1 MNKEILKQYIA
12 ELNKQYK
19 TGLAREH
26 SYRPALKD
34 LLQSLLPKMVVTNEP
49 AHFECGAPDYIIQR
63 EKDHLPVFFVEA
75 KDVND
80 NDLDGRNKNGHKE
93 QFDRYKQAL
102 DYIVFTDYLDFHLY
116 EHGEFVDS
124 VRIAETKGDKIVGIA
139 EAEDKFVAMIQHLG
153 SSAIQRITS
162 APRLAK
168 LMAGKARLLANIIET
183 AMNDETHSY
192 ENDNLRGQYNAFK
205 DVLIQEL
212 KPEDFAD
219 IYAQTIAYG
228 MFAARLHDDT
238 PEDFSR
244 EEAARLIPKT
254 NPFLR
259 QIFNNLAGNDL
270 DERIAW
276 VVDDLVT
283 VFQATNLQTLM
294 ANYSRDKLH
303 HDPMI
308 HFYEDFLSEY
318 NPKLRKSKG
327 VWYTPQPVVGFI
339 VRAVDEIL
347 QKEFGLPEGLADYS
361 MIEREVA
368 VEQSRDRRTTDG
380 MKHEKRKFHR
390 VQILDPATGTGTFLA
405 EVVNQIYDRYRDNQG
420 IWQQYVEQHLLP
432 RLNGF
437 EILMAS
443 YAVAHIKLDMLLGET
458 GYQHQ
463 TDKRLHVY
471 LTNSLEES
479 NNEPRTLFAQWLSR
493 EATEANVIKRDYP
506 VMVMIGNPPYSG
518 ESQNKGKW
526 ITRLMEDY
534 KKEPNGSG
542 KVGNTKWL
550 NDDYVKFIRLAQF
563 FVERNNTGVIGF
575 INPHGFL
582 DGLTFRGMRWNLL
595 KTFDSIYTINL
606 HGNSKRSEVGADGTK
621 DENVFDIQQGVSI
634 NFFIKTGKKSKEE
647 LGHVFYKDLYGLRQ
661 SKYDYLQ
668 NHTLGDVD
676 YLELNPQAPNYFFVP
691 KNFDLEEEYKSFFKL
706 EDLFMQNAVGIC
718 SKRDSIAFQGDKG
731 TLKTILK
738 DYYELSEN
746 EVKIKYHIESES
758 ADNRISAAQANV
770 RNYGISEKY
779 ITEAYYRPFDKKYT
793 YLSPSKGFLA
803 RPVYP
808 IMQHLLKENIALGV
822 CKQSATDLPWKL
834 VLATSKPADMCYVS
848 GRTREGSYFFPLY
861 VYKENM
867 GKEER
872 IVNFNKDL
880 YEKIAKGLN
889 YLPCYD
895 DNVLVD
901 PTSEYNGVL
910 YPQDLFDYIYAV
922 LHSPSYREHYKEFLK
937 IDFPRIPY
945 PTDWENFHDLVEMGE
960 ELRQLHLMEDLP
972 SKTGISFP
980 AAGTLQVD
988 CYSWEQNRVY
998 INSEQFFEG
1007 VPESAWNF
1015 YIGGY
1020 QPAQKW
1026 LKDRKGMT
1034 LSFEDVKHYQCII
1047 YVLQQTERLMQEIDE
1062 KTKSQDHGVGST
1074 DHFYVENLDVGS
1086 WGVKNDV

>member
-1 MNKEILKQYIA
+1 MTENLKLYID

-19 TGLAREH
+19 TGIAREH

-80 NDLDGRNKNGHKE
+80 NDLDGRNKNAHKE

-102 DYIVFTDYLDFHLY
+102 DYIIFTDYLDFHLY

-124 VRIAETKGDKIVGIA
+124 VRIAEVKGDKIVGIA
-139 EAEDKFVAMIQHLG
+139 EAEDKFLSMIQHLG
-153 SSAIQRITS
+153 SSAIQRVTS
-162 APRLAK
+162 ASRLAK
-168 LMAGKARLLANIIET
+168 LMAGKARLLANIIEQ
-183 AMNDETHSY
+183 AMNDDTDSY
-192 ENDNLRGQYNAFK
+192 ANDNLRGQYQAFK

-212 KPEDFAD
+212 KPTDFAD

-283 VFQATNLQTLM
+283 VFQATNLQKIM
-294 ANYSRDKLH
+294 ASYSRDKLH

-347 QKEFGLPEGLADYS
+347 QKDFGLPEGLADYS

-368 VEQSRDRRTTDG
+368 VEQSRDKRTTDG

-458 GYQHQ
+458 GYQHN

-526 ITRLMEDY
+526 IMSLMESY
-534 KKEPNGSG
+534 KKEPGG
-542 KVGNTKWL
+542 KTQLNERNPKWL
-550 NDDYVKFIRLAQF
+550 NDDYVKFIRLAQDYI
-563 FVERNNTGVIGF
+563 EKNGEGIIGF
-575 INPHGFL
+575 INPHGYL
-582 DGLTFRGMRWNLL
+582 DNPTFRGMRWNLL
-595 KTFDSIYTINL
+595 KTFDKIYTIDL
-606 HGNSKRSEVGADGTK
+606 HGNSKKKETCPDGSK
-621 DENVFDIQQGVSI
+621 DENVFDIMQGVSI
-634 NFFIKTGKKSKEE
+634 NLFVKTGKKAKDE
-647 LGHVFYKDLYGLRQ
+647 LGKVYHKDLYGLRQ
-661 SKYDYLQ
+661 NKYDFLDEATIESIGYKEI
-668 NHTLGDVD
+668 T
-676 YLELNPQAPNYFFVP
+676 PQAPMYFFVP
-691 KNFDLEEEYKSFFKL
+691 KDFGLQNEYDKGFIVS
-706 EDLFMQNAVGIC
+706 DLFVQNSMGVTTGHDKELV
-718 SKRDSIAFQGDKG
+718 SFTPFNTDS
-731 TLKTILK
+731 
-738 DYYELSEN
+738 N
-746 EVKIKYHIESES
+746 
-758 ADNRISAAQANV
+758 
-770 RNYGISEKY
+770 
-779 ITEAYYRPFDKKYT
+779 TEYFYRPFDNMWLDYDT
-793 YLSPSKGFLA
+793 SKVV
-803 RPVYP
+803 RPRET
-808 IMQHLLKENIALGV
+808 IMRNLQKENIAICLIKINSSVDGLFKV
-822 CKQSATDLPWKL
+822 FVTSSITDKTLL
-834 VLATSKPADMCYVS
+834 SSKDNTNV
-848 GRTREGSYFFPLY
+848 FPLY
-861 VYKENM
+861 IYKENM
-867 GKEER
+867 GEEER

-880 YEKIAKGLN
+880 YDSIAKGLN

-895 DNVLVD
+895 DDLRID

-922 LHSPSYREHYKEFLK
+922 LHSPSYRERYKEFLK

-945 PTDWENFHDLVEMGE
+945 PTDWEKFRDLVEKGE
-960 ELRQLHLMEDLP
+960 ELRHLHLMEDLP
-972 SKTGISFP
+972 NKTSVSFP
-980 AAGTLQVD
+980 VRGTMQVD
-988 CYSWEQNRVY
+988 CNRWEQNRVY
-998 INSEQFFEG
+998 INSEQYFEG

-1026 LKDRKGMT
+1026 LKDRKGLT
-1034 LSFEDVKHYQCII
+1034 LSFEDVKHYQRII
-1047 YVLQQTERLMQEIDE
+1047 YVLQQTERIMREIDA
-1062 KTKSQDHGVGST
+1062 SS
-1074 DHFYVENLDVGS
+1074 LI
-1086 WGVKNDV
+1086 

>member
-1 MNKEILKQYIA
+1 MRENLKLYID

-80 NDLDGRNKNGHKE
+80 NDLDGRNKNAHKE

-102 DYIVFTDYLDFHLY
+102 DYIIFTDYLDFHLY
-116 EHGEFVDS
+116 EHGEFARS
-124 VRIAETKGDKIVGIA
+124 VRIAEIKGDKIVGIA
-139 EAEDKFVAMIQHLG
+139 EAEDKFVGMVQHLG

-183 AMNDETHSY
+183 ALNDDDDSEANH
-192 ENDNLRGQYNAFK
+192 NLQTQYVAFK
-205 DVLIQEL
+205 DALIQEL
-212 KPEDFAD
+212 KKEEFAD

-244 EEAARLIPKT
+244 EEAGRLIPKT

-259 QIFNNLAGNDL
+259 KIFNDIAGNDI

-283 VFQATNLQTLM
+283 VFQATNLQELM
-294 ANYSRDKLH
+294 ASYSRDKRH

-308 HFYEDFLSEY
+308 HFYEDFLAEY
-318 NPKLRKSKG
+318 NPKQRKAKG

-347 QKEFGLPEGLADYS
+347 QKDFGLPEGLADYS

-368 VEQSRDRRTTDG
+368 VEQSRDKRTTDG
-380 MKHEKRKFHR
+380 MKHEKKPFHR

-443 YAVAHIKLDMLLGET
+443 YVVAHIKLDMLLGET
-458 GYQHQ
+458 GYQHKS
-463 TDKRLHVY
+463 DKRLQVY

-479 NNEPRTLFAQWLSR
+479 NNEPRTLFAYQLS
-493 EATEANVIKRDYP
+493 EEANQANRIKRLCP
-506 VMVMIGNPPYSG
+506 VMVMIGNPPYSVS
-518 ESQNKGKW
+518 SQNKGEW
-526 ITRLMEDY
+526 INKLLEDY
-534 KKEPNGSG
+534 KKD
-542 KVGNTKWL
+542 L
-550 NDDYVKFIRLAQF
+550 NERNIQPLSDDYIKFIRLGQYY
-563 FVERNNTGVIGF
+563 VEKNNSGILAFISNNGFIDGVIHRQIRKELMRAF
-575 INPHGFL
+575 DKIYIL
-582 DGLTFRGMRWNLL
+582 D
-595 KTFDSIYTINL
+595 L
-606 HGNSKRSEVGADGTK
+606 HGNSRKKETAPDGSK
-621 DENVFDIQQGVSI
+621 DENVFDIMQGVSI
-634 NFFIKTGKKSKEE
+634 NIFVKTKANERTSAEV
-647 LGHVFYKDLYGLRQ
+647 HHYDLYGSRED
-661 SKYDYLQ
+661 KYHYLNESSLKSVAWKQ
-668 NHTLGDVD
+668 
-676 YLELNPQAPNYFFVP
+676 LEPKAPQYFFVP
-691 KNFDLEEEYKSFFKL
+691 KDFASQEEYERGFRVDELIPIYSSGVKTSNDEELVSMK
-706 EDLFMQNAVGIC
+706 EYN
-718 SKRDSIAFQGDKG
+718 DS
-731 TLKTILK
+731 T
-738 DYYELSEN
+738 
-746 EVKIKYHIESES
+746 
-758 ADNRISAAQANV
+758 NRI
-770 RNYGISEKY
+770 YF
-779 ITEAYYRPFDKKYT
+779 YRPFDIQFINYDLKKV
-793 YLSPSKGFLA
+793 G
-803 RPVYP
+803 RPRFNV
-808 IMQHLLKENIALGV
+808 MKFFEKDNLGLLI
-822 CKQSATDLPWKL
+822 CKQAATEKYGYFVTKGITDINYTGTAGKFGAGL
-834 VLATSKPADMCYVS
+834 V
-848 GRTREGSYFFPLY
+848 FPLY
-861 VYKENM
+861 AYKENM
-867 GKEER
+867 GQEER

-880 YEKIAKGLN
+880 YDSIAKGLN

-895 DNVLVD
+895 DDLLID
-901 PTSEYNGVL
+901 PTSEFNGVL

-922 LHSPSYREHYKEFLK
+922 LHSPSYRERYREFLK

-945 PTDWENFHDLVEMGE
+945 PTDWEKFRDLAEYGE
-960 ELRQLHLMEDLP
+960 ELRHLHLMEDLP
-972 SKTGISFP
+972 SKTSVSFP
-980 AAGTLQVD
+980 VRGTMQVD
-988 CYSWEQNRVY
+988 CYRWEQNRVY
-998 INSEQFFEG
+998 INSEQYFEG

-1034 LSFEDVKHYQCII
+1034 LSFEDVKHYQRII
-1047 YVLQQTERLMQEIDE
+1047 YVLQQTERIMQEINVI
-1062 KTKSQDHGVGST
+1062 T
-1074 DHFYVENLDVGS
+1074 
-1086 WGVKNDV
+1086 

>member
-1 MNKEILKQYIA
+1 MRENLKLYID

-80 NDLDGRNKNGHKE
+80 NDLDGRNKNAHKE

-102 DYIVFTDYLDFHLY
+102 DYIIFTDYLDFHLY
-116 EHGEFVDS
+116 EHGEFARS
-124 VRIAETKGDKIVGIA
+124 VRIAEIKGDKIVGIA
-139 EAEDKFVAMIQHLG
+139 EAEDKFVGMVQHLG

-183 AMNDETHSY
+183 ALNDDDDSEANH
-192 ENDNLRGQYNAFK
+192 NLQTQYVAFK
-205 DVLIQEL
+205 DALIQEL
-212 KPEDFAD
+212 KKEEFAD

-244 EEAARLIPKT
+244 EEAGRLIPKT

-259 QIFNNLAGNDL
+259 KIFNDIAGNDI

-283 VFQATNLQTLM
+283 VFQATNLQELM
-294 ANYSRDKLH
+294 ASYSRDKRH

-308 HFYEDFLSEY
+308 HFYEDFLAEY
-318 NPKLRKSKG
+318 NPKQRKAKG

-347 QKEFGLPEGLADYS
+347 QKDFGLPEGLADYS

-368 VEQSRDRRTTDG
+368 VEQSRDKRTTDG
-380 MKHEKRKFHR
+380 MKHEKKPFHR

-443 YAVAHIKLDMLLGET
+443 YVVAHIKLDMLLGET
-458 GYQHQ
+458 GYQHKS
-463 TDKRLHVY
+463 DKRLQVY

-479 NNEPRTLFAQWLSR
+479 NNEPRTLFAYQLS
-493 EATEANVIKRDYP
+493 EEANQANRIKRLCP
-506 VMVMIGNPPYSG
+506 VMVMIGNPPYSVS
-518 ESQNKGKW
+518 SQNKGEW
-526 ITRLMEDY
+526 INKLLEDY
-534 KKEPNGSG
+534 KKD
-542 KVGNTKWL
+542 L
-550 NDDYVKFIRLAQF
+550 NERNIQPLSDDYIKFIRLGQYY
-563 FVERNNTGVIGF
+563 VEKNNSGILAFISNNGFIDGVIHRQIRKELMRAF
-575 INPHGFL
+575 DKIYIL
-582 DGLTFRGMRWNLL
+582 D
-595 KTFDSIYTINL
+595 L
-606 HGNSKRSEVGADGTK
+606 HGNSRKKETAPDGSK
-621 DENVFDIQQGVSI
+621 DENVFDIMQGVSI
-634 NFFIKTGKKSKEE
+634 NIFVKTKANERTSAEV
-647 LGHVFYKDLYGLRQ
+647 HHYDLYGSRED
-661 SKYDYLQ
+661 KYHYLNESSLKSVAWKQ
-668 NHTLGDVD
+668 
-676 YLELNPQAPNYFFVP
+676 LEPKAPQYFFVP
-691 KNFDLEEEYKSFFKL
+691 KDFASQEEYERGFRVDELIPIYSSGVKTSNDEELVSMK
-706 EDLFMQNAVGIC
+706 EYN
-718 SKRDSIAFQGDKG
+718 DS
-731 TLKTILK
+731 T
-738 DYYELSEN
+738 
-746 EVKIKYHIESES
+746 
-758 ADNRISAAQANV
+758 NRI
-770 RNYGISEKY
+770 YF
-779 ITEAYYRPFDKKYT
+779 YRPFDIQFINYDLKKV
-793 YLSPSKGFLA
+793 G
-803 RPVYP
+803 RPRFNV
-808 IMQHLLKENIALGV
+808 MKFFEKDNLGLLI
-822 CKQSATDLPWKL
+822 CKQAATEKYGYFVTKGITDINYTGTAGKFGAGL
-834 VLATSKPADMCYVS
+834 V
-848 GRTREGSYFFPLY
+848 FPLY
-861 VYKENM
+861 AYKENM
-867 GKEER
+867 GQEER

-880 YEKIAKGLN
+880 YDSIAKGLN

-895 DNVLVD
+895 DDLLID
-901 PTSEYNGVL
+901 PTSEFNGVL

-922 LHSPSYREHYKEFLK
+922 LHSPSYRERYREFLK

-945 PTDWENFHDLVEMGE
+945 PTDWEKFRDLAEYGE

-972 SKTGISFP
+972 HSTGVSFP
-980 AAGTLQVD
+980 IGGTLQVD
-988 CYSWEQNRVY
+988 CYRWEQNRVY
-998 INSEQFFEG
+998 INSEQYFEG

-1034 LSFEDVKHYQCII
+1034 LSFEDVKHYQRII
-1047 YVLQQTERLMQEIDE
+1047 YVLQQTERIMQEINVI
-1062 KTKSQDHGVGST
+1062 T
-1074 DHFYVENLDVGS
+1074 
-1086 WGVKNDV
+1086 

>member
-1 MNKEILKQYIA
+1 MTIELKQYID

-19 TGLAREH
+19 TGIAREH

-75 KDVND
+75 KDVDD

-102 DYIVFTDYLDFHLY
+102 DYIIFTDYLDFHLY

-124 VRIAETKGDKIVGIA
+124 VRIAEVKGDKIVCIT
-139 EAEDKFVAMIQHLG
+139 EAEDKFIGMIQHLAT
-153 SSAIQRITS
+153 SAIQRITS

-183 AMNDETHSY
+183 AMNDETY
-192 ENDNLRGQYNAFK
+192 NEANDNLQGQYRAFK
-205 DVLIQEL
+205 DILIQEL
-212 KPEDFAD
+212 KKEDFAD

-259 QIFNNLAGNDL
+259 KIFNDIAGNDL

-283 VFQATNLQTLM
+283 VFHATDLKKLM
-294 ANYSRDKLH
+294 ENYSKDKRH

-347 QKEFGLPEGLADYS
+347 QKEFGLADGLADYS

-368 VEQSRDRRTTDG
+368 VEQSRDKRTTDG
-380 MKHEKRKFHR
+380 MKHEKRKFHC

-405 EVVNQIYDRYRDNQG
+405 EVVNQIYDRYRDQQG

-458 GYQHQ
+458 GYQH
-463 TDKRLHVY
+463 TSDKRLHVY

-526 ITRLMEDY
+526 IMSLMESY
-534 KKEPNGSG
+534 KKEPGG
-542 KVGNTKWL
+542 KSPLNERNPKWL
-550 NDDYVKFIRLAQF
+550 NDDYVKFIRLAQDYI
-563 FVERNNTGVIGF
+563 EKNGEGIIGF
-575 INPHGFL
+575 INPHGYL
-582 DGLTFRGMRWNLL
+582 DNPTFRGMRWNLL
-595 KTFDSIYTINL
+595 KTFDKIYTIDL
-606 HGNSKRSEVGADGTK
+606 HGNSKKKETCPDGSK
-621 DENVFDIQQGVSI
+621 DENVFDIMQGVSI
-634 NFFIKTGKKSKEE
+634 NLFVKTGKKDKDE
-647 LGHVFYKDLYGLRQ
+647 LGKVYHKDLYGLRQ
-661 SKYDYLQ
+661 QKYDFLDEANIVTVGYEEM
-668 NHTLGDVD
+668 T
-676 YLELNPQAPNYFFVP
+676 PQAPMYFFVP
-691 KNFDLEEEYKSFFKL
+691 KDFGLEEEYKNGFKL
-706 EDLFMQNAVGIC
+706 DALFPLTLLGPNSHRDNFAVCYTKEDAWKHITDFKNKNLSDDVIRNIY
-718 SKRDSIAFQGDKG
+718 D
-731 TLKTILK
+731 LK
-738 DYYELSEN
+738 DNRDWILEDARKR
-746 EVKIKYHIESES
+746 VSES
-758 ADNRISAAQANV
+758 DEPV
-770 RNYGISEKY
+770 KCL
-779 ITEAYYRPFDKKYT
+779 YRPFDYRYMLYSDFAFD
-793 YLSPSKGFLA
+793 YL
-803 RPVYP
+803 RP
-808 IMQHLLKENIALGV
+808 QLNDNLLKSNIALV
-822 CKQSATDLPWKL
+822 ATKQNRENCAVFL
-834 VLATSKPADMCYVS
+834 TSIPLGQHKIADPYD
-848 GRTREGSYFFPLY
+848 GSYAMPLY
-861 VYKENM
+861 IYKENM

-872 IVNFNKDL
+872 IANFNKDI
-880 YEKIAKGLN
+880 YEKIAKSLN

-895 DNVLVD
+895 DNILVD
-901 PTSEYNGVL
+901 PTSDYNGVL
-910 YPQDLFDYIYAV
+910 YPQALFDYIYAV
-922 LHSPSYREHYKEFLK
+922 LHSSSYRERYKEFLK

-945 PTDWENFHDLVEMGE
+945 PTNWEKFRDLVEKGE
-960 ELRQLHLMEDLP
+960 ELRQLHLMEELP
-972 SKTGISFP
+972 SKTGVNFP
-980 AAGTLQVD
+980 VSGSLQVD
-988 CYSWEQNRVY
+988 CYRWQDNRVY
-998 INSEQFFEG
+998 INADQYFEG

-1026 LKDRKGMT
+1026 LKDRKGIT
-1034 LSFEDVKHYQCII
+1034 LSFEDVKHYQRII
-1047 YVLQQTERLMQEIDE
+1047 YVLQHTERIMQEIDE
-1062 KTKSQDHGVGST
+1062 NNN
-1074 DHFYVENLDVGS
+1074 E
-1086 WGVKNDV
+1086 

>member
-1 MNKEILKQYIA
+1 MKTDSLKLYID

-80 NDLDGRNKNGHKE
+80 NDLDGRNKNAHKE

-102 DYIVFTDYLDFHLY
+102 DYIIFTDYLDFHLY

-124 VRIAETKGDKIVGIA
+124 VRIAETRGDKIVGIA
-139 EAEDKFVAMIQHLG
+139 EAEDKFIAMIQHLG

-183 AMNDETHSY
+183 AMNDETQSY
-192 ENDNLRGQYNAFK
+192 DNDNLQAQYKAFK
-205 DVLIQEL
+205 DILIQEL
-212 KPEDFAD
+212 KKSDFAD

-238 PEDFSR
+238 PENFSR

-283 VFQATNLQTLM
+283 VFQATDLKQLM
-294 ANYSRDKLH
+294 ANYSKDKRH

-347 QKEFGLPEGLADYS
+347 QKEFGLPDGLADYS
-361 MIEREVA
+361 MIEKDEA
-368 VEQSRDRRTTDG
+368 IEQSKDKRTKDG
-380 MKHEKRKFHR
+380 MKHGKQKYHR

-420 IWQQYVEQHLLP
+420 IWQEYVEKHLLP

-443 YAVAHIKLDMLLGET
+443 YAVAHIKLDMLLSET
-458 GYQHQ
+458 GYQHK

-506 VMVMIGNPPYSG
+506 VMVMIGNPPYSIS
-518 ESQNKGKW
+518 SQNNGKW
-526 ITRLMEDY
+526 ISSLVADY
-534 KKEPNGSG
+534 KRG
-542 KVGNTKWL
+542 L
-550 NDDYVKFIRLAQF
+550 NERNIQPLSDDYVKFIRLAQYYIEKNGEG
-563 FVERNNTGVIGF
+563 VVAYISNNSF
-575 INPHGFL
+575 I
-582 DGLTFRGMRWNLL
+582 DGLIHGQMRKSLL
-595 KTFDSIYTINL
+595 KCFDKIFIVNL
-606 HGNSKRSEVGADGTK
+606 HGSSKRKEIAPDGSK

-634 NFFIKTGKKSKEE
+634 NIFVKQGKKADKCKVYY
-647 LGHVFYKDLYGLRQ
+647 HDLYGTRQ
-661 SKYDYLQ
+661 SKYEQLDMLSISNAPWKDIQ
-668 NHTLGDVD
+668 LK
-676 YLELNPQAPNYFFVP
+676 EPQYFFVP
-691 KNFDLEEEYKSFFKL
+691 IDYSIQEEYTKGFSP
-706 EDLFMQNAVGIC
+706 EDLFRINAGGIVTSKDTVNIQNTEEAAIQL
-718 SKRDSIAFQGDKG
+718 KRDAIS
-731 TLKTILK
+731 
-738 DYYELSEN
+738 LSEDDFR
-746 EVKIKYHIESES
+746 IKYNAG
-758 ADNRISAAQANV
+758 ADSSDWSVKNAKQDVIDNQERLSVAS
-770 RNYGISEKY
+770 Y
-779 ITEAYYRPFDKKYT
+779 TYRPFDTKYVVYT
-793 YLSPSKGFLA
+793 GKTNGLISRPRTSLFQHMLRHGNISLVLSPQGQAIGGNS
-803 RPVYP
+803 
-808 IMQHLLKENIALGV
+808 
-822 CKQSATDLPWKL
+822 W
-834 VLATSKPADMCYVS
+834 
-848 GRTREGSYFFPLY
+848 
-861 VYKENM
+861 
-867 GKEER
+867 
-872 IVNFNKDL
+872 
-880 YEKIAKGLN
+880 
-889 YLPCYD
+889 
-895 DNVLVD
+895 
-901 PTSEYNGVL
+901 NGVSISSCL
-910 YPQDLFDYIYAV
+910 TDKNYCCPI
-922 LHSPSYREHYKEFLK
+922 K
-937 IDFPRIPY
+937 I
-945 PTDWENFHDLVEMGE
+945 
-960 ELRQLHLMEDLP
+960 
-972 SKTGISFP
+972 GI
-980 AAGTLQVD
+980 D
-988 CYSWEQNRVY
+988 
-998 INSEQFFEG
+998 
-1007 VPESAWNF
+1007 
-1015 YIGGY
+1015 
-1020 QPAQKW
+1020 
-1026 LKDRKGMT
+1026 
-1034 LSFEDVKHYQCII
+1034 
-1047 YVLQQTERLMQEIDE
+1047 
-1062 KTKSQDHGVGST
+1062 
-1074 DHFYVENLDVGS
+1074 
-1086 WGVKNDV
+1086 

>member
-1 MNKEILKQYIA
+1 MTDELKLYID

-19 TGLAREH
+19 TGIAREH

-49 AHFECGAPDYIIQR
+49 AHFECGAPDYIVSR
-63 EKDHLPVFFVEA
+63 EKDHLPIFFVEA

-102 DYIVFTDYLDFHLY
+102 DHIIFTDYLDFHLY
-116 EHGEFVDS
+116 EQGEFVDS
-124 VRIAETKGDKIVGIA
+124 VRIAEIKGDKIVFIA
-139 EAEDKFVAMIQHLG
+139 EAEEKFLSMIQHLAA
-153 SSAIQRITS
+153 SSIQRITS

-168 LMAGKARLLANIIET
+168 LMAAKARLLANIIET
-183 AMNDETHSY
+183 AMNDETITI
-192 ENDNLRGQYNAFK
+192 ENDNLQGQYNAFK

-212 KPEDFAD
+212 KKEDFAD

-270 DERIAW
+270 DERISW
-276 VVDDLVT
+276 VVDDLAT
-283 VFQATNLQTLM
+283 VFLATDLKKLM
-294 ANYSRDKLH
+294 ANYSRDKQH

-308 HFYEDFLSEY
+308 HFYEDFLAEY
-318 NPKLRKSKG
+318 SPKLRKSKG

-347 QKEFGLPEGLADYS
+347 QKEFGLSEGLADYS
-361 MIEREVA
+361 MIDREVA
-368 VEQSRDRRTTDG
+368 IEQSRDRRTTDG
-380 MKHEKRKFHR
+380 MKHEKRRFHR

-420 IWQQYVEQHLLP
+420 VWQQYVEQHLLP
-432 RLNGF
+432 RLHGF

-443 YAVAHIKLDMLLGET
+443 YAVAHLKLDMLLSET

-463 TDKRLHVY
+463 SEKRLHVY

-493 EATEANVIKRDYP
+493 EAAEANVIKRDCP
-506 VMVMIGNPPYSG
+506 VMVVIGNPPYSG

-526 ITRLMEDY
+526 IMSLMEDY
-534 KKEPNGSG
+534 KKEPGG
-542 KVGNTKWL
+542 KQPLDERNPKWL
-550 NDDYVKFIRLAQF
+550 NDDYVKFIRLAQHY
-563 FVERNNTGVIGF
+563 VEKKGEGIIGF
-575 INPHGFL
+575 INPHGYL
-582 DGLTFRGMRWNLL
+582 DNPTFRGMRWNLL
-595 KTFDSIYTINL
+595 KTFDKIYTIDL
-606 HGNSKRSEVGADGTK
+606 HGNSKKKEICPDGSK
-621 DENVFDIQQGVSI
+621 DENVFDIMQGVSI
-634 NFFIKTGKKSKEE
+634 NLFVKTGKKDKDE
-647 LGHVFYKDLYGLRQ
+647 LGKVYHKDLYGLRQ
-661 SKYDYLQ
+661 QKYDFLDGASIDNIGY
-668 NHTLGDVD
+668 V
-676 YLELNPQAPNYFFVP
+676 EIVPQSPMYFFVP
-691 KNFDLEEEYKSFFKL
+691 KNFGLQEEYDKGFKVD
-706 EDLFMQNAVGIC
+706 DLFSQNSMGVTTGHDKELV
-718 SKRDSIAFQGDKG
+718 SFHPFDTDS
-731 TLKTILK
+731 
-738 DYYELSEN
+738 
-746 EVKIKYHIESES
+746 
-758 ADNRISAAQANV
+758 NV
-770 RNYGISEKY
+770 EY
-779 ITEAYYRPFDKKYT
+779 YYRPFDKLWLDYD
-793 YLSPSKGFLA
+793 LSKVV
-803 RPVYP
+803 RPREA
-808 IMQHLLKENIALGV
+808 IMKHLRKENTSLCLIKVNSSVDGLFKVLVTSGI
-822 CKQSATDLPWKL
+822 TDKTLL
-834 VLATSKPADMCYVS
+834 SSKDN
-848 GRTREGSYFFPLY
+848 TNIFPLY

-867 GKEER
+867 GQEER
-872 IVNFNKDL
+872 IVNFNKEL
-880 YEKIAKGLN
+880 YDKIAKGLN

-895 DNVLVD
+895 DNLLVD

-910 YPQDLFDYIYAV
+910 YPQALFDYIYAV
-922 LHSPSYREHYKEFLK
+922 LHSPSYRERYKEFLK

-945 PTDWENFHDLVEMGE
+945 PTDWEKFRDLAEKGE

-972 SKTGISFP
+972 SKTGITFP
-980 AAGTLQVD
+980 VAGTLQVD
-988 CYSWEQNRVY
+988 CYRWEQNRVY
-998 INSEQFFEG
+998 INSDQYFEG

-1015 YIGGY
+1015 FIGGY

-1034 LSFEDVKHYQCII
+1034 LGFEDVKHYQRII

-1062 KTKSQDHGVGST
+1062 IT
-1074 DHFYVENLDVGS
+1074 DNA
-1086 WGVKNDV
+1086 N

>member
-1 MNKEILKQYIA
+1 MKTDSLKLYID

-19 TGLAREH
+19 TWLAREH

-80 NDLDGRNKNGHKE
+80 NDLDGRNKNAHKE

-102 DYIVFTDYLDFHLY
+102 DYIIFTDYLDFHLY
-116 EHGEFVDS
+116 EQGEFLDS
-124 VRIAETKGDKIVGIA
+124 VRIAEVKGDKIVGIA
-139 EAEDKFVAMIQHLG
+139 EAEDKFLSMIQHLG
-153 SSAIQRITS
+153 ASAIQRVTS
-162 APRLAK
+162 ASRLAK
-168 LMAGKARLLANIIET
+168 LMAGKARLLANIIEQ
-183 AMNDETHSY
+183 AMNDDTDSY
-192 ENDNLRGQYNAFK
+192 ANDNLRGQYQAFK

-212 KPEDFAD
+212 KPTDFAD

-276 VVDDLVT
+276 VVDDLAT
-283 VFQATNLQTLM
+283 VFQATNLQKIM
-294 ANYSRDKLH
+294 ESYSRDKLH

-347 QKEFGLPEGLADYS
+347 QKDFGLPEGLADYS

-368 VEQSRDRRTTDG
+368 VEQSRDKRTSDG
-380 MKHEKRKFHR
+380 MKHEKHKFHR

-443 YAVAHIKLDMLLGET
+443 YAVAHIKLDMLLSET
-458 GYQHQ
+458 GYQHN
-463 TDKRLHVY
+463 TDKRLHIY

-506 VMVMIGNPPYSG
+506 VMVMIGNPPYSIS
-518 ESQNKGKW
+518 SQNNGKW
-526 ITRLMEDY
+526 ISSLAADY
-534 KKEPNGSG
+534 KRG
-542 KVGNTKWL
+542 L
-550 NDDYVKFIRLAQF
+550 NERNIQPLSDDYVKFIRLAQYYIEKNGEG
-563 FVERNNTGVIGF
+563 VVAYISNNSF
-575 INPHGFL
+575 I
-582 DGLTFRGMRWNLL
+582 DGLIHGQMRKSLL
-595 KTFDSIYTINL
+595 KCFDKIFIVNL
-606 HGNSKRSEVGADGTK
+606 HGSSKRKEIAPDGSK

-634 NFFIKTGKKSKEE
+634 NIFVKQGKKADKCKVYY
-647 LGHVFYKDLYGLRQ
+647 HDLYGTRQ
-661 SKYDYLQ
+661 SKYEQLDMLSISNAPWKDIQ
-668 NHTLGDVD
+668 LK
-676 YLELNPQAPNYFFVP
+676 EPQYFFVP
-691 KNFDLEEEYKSFFKL
+691 IDYSIQEEYTKGFSP
-706 EDLFMQNAVGIC
+706 EDLFKINAGGIVTSKDTVNIQNTEEAAIQL
-718 SKRDSIAFQGDKG
+718 KRDAIS
-731 TLKTILK
+731 
-738 DYYELSEN
+738 LSEDDFR
-746 EVKIKYHIESES
+746 IKYNAG
-758 ADNRISAAQANV
+758 ADSSDWSVKNAKQDVIDNQERLSVAS
-770 RNYGISEKY
+770 Y
-779 ITEAYYRPFDKKYT
+779 TYRPFDTKYVVYT
-793 YLSPSKGFLA
+793 GKTNGLISRPRASLFQHMLRHGNISLVLSPQGQAIGGNSWNGVSISSCLTDK
-803 RPVYP
+803 
-808 IMQHLLKENIALGV
+808 NIFRRGGGIV
-822 CKQSATDLPWKL
+822 
-834 VLATSKPADMCYVS
+834 
-848 GRTREGSYFFPLY
+848 FPLY
-861 VYKENM
+861 LFQENM
-867 GKEER
+867 GDEER

-880 YEKIAKGLN
+880 YDSIAKGLN

-895 DNVLVD
+895 DNILVD

-922 LHSPSYREHYKEFLK
+922 LHSPSYRERYKEFLK

-945 PTDWENFHDLVEMGE
+945 PTDWEKFRDLVEKGE
-960 ELRQLHLMEDLP
+960 ELRHLHLMEDLP
-972 SKTGISFP
+972 QSTGVSFP
-980 AAGTLQVD
+980 VGGTLQVD
-988 CYSWEQNRVY
+988 CYRWEENHVY
-998 INSEQFFEG
+998 INSEQYFDG

-1015 YIGGY
+1015 FIGGY

-1026 LKDRKGMT
+1026 LKDRKGIT
-1034 LSFEDVKHYQCII
+1034 LSFEDVKHYQRII
-1047 YVLQQTERLMQEIDE
+1047 YVLQQTERIMSEID
-1062 KTKSQDHGVGST
+1062 K
-1074 DHFYVENLDVGS
+1074 
-1086 WGVKNDV
+1086 